1 MCVTHLVRRVPSPR
15 IFKTHSLQD
24 GLKFLYPDT
33 PFKQLDD
40 NSFGI
45 KVDSQIHLPASFT
58 HAYSYISWHTNRIGS
73 RKLLL
78 KTVEIRLSGLANQR
92 VRFCRFQQQSEA
104 LLASTMVPFLWP
116 RGVWMVEDDEDHN
129 TPKGLW

>member
-58 HAYSYISWHTNRIGS
+58 HAYSYISWQGS

-78 KTVEIRLSGLANQR
+78 KTVEIRPSALINRR
-92 VRFCRFQQQSEA
+92 V
-104 LLASTMVPFLWP
+104 
-116 RGVWMVEDDEDHN
+116 
-129 TPKGLW
+129 